1 MHMASRE
8 FHTAG
13 TAFFQ
18 AFKEYGKA
26 GDNGPSLRCLKFL
39 VMASILHSSTI
50 NPFDSQEARPYR
62 DDPEIKVMTNLVQ
75 AFQNNQIQEF
85 EEILR

>member
-26 GDNGPSLRCLKFL
+26 GDNGPS
-39 VMASILHSSTI
+39 
-50 NPFDSQEARPYR
+50 
-62 DDPEIKVMTNLVQ
+62 
-75 AFQNNQIQEF
+75 
-85 EEILR
+85 